1 MTAKNCGIVDH
12 PDTCLCDVQ
21 VDNPV
26 QLTTSLQDNWLL
38 SMVADYMGICRP
50 WNGDKLGAIME
61 ASAEFLDVYY
71 RRTEQERSNF
81 LVVKE
86 RDSSD
91 SFPMYWKQIKSIV
104 EHNYKLYNTPPSWK
118 ELLDNSNCTL
128 ETFVTALTYNKGNVS
143 DWSYQRLDEL
153 QEDILH
159 SGLGRKG
166 IRDKYGLNKDGSGKW
181 IRDLIKSGVI
191 K

>member
-91 SFPMYWKQIKSIV
+91 SFPMYWKQIKSKMV
-104 EHNYKLYNTPPSWK
+104 R
-118 ELLDNSNCTL
+118 C
-128 ETFVTALTYNKGNVS
+128 F
-143 DWSYQRLDEL
+143 
-153 QEDILH
+153 
-159 SGLGRKG
+159 RK
-166 IRDKYGLNKDGSGKW
+166 
-181 IRDLIKSGVI
+181 
-191 K
+191 